1 MDDMTATPRVALWN
15 PPAVIRWNTEK
26 GYLRELGERGVRV
39 GRTSSSRRVLRFM
52 QARAT
57 ACTRAWMGAS
67 WVASS
72 C

>member
-39 GRTSSSRRVLRFM
+39 GRTSSRRRDVHCTR
-52 QARAT
+52 ARVA
-57 ACTRAWMGAS
+57 ASTRAWMGAS